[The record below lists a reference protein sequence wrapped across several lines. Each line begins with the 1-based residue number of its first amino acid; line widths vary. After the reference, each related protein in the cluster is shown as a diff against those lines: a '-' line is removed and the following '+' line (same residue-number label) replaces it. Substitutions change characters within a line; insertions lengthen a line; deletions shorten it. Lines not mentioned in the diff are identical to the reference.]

1 MSISPALYTFE
12 SIQKL
17 LVTFRSSVSVSL
29 TSLISSLLP
38 SSGFILKMASLTS
51 NLLTRFPFGSSP
63 LNILTLWWV
72 RKETKNKQKSSLVMF
87 CFKSFTLLWLNFVC
101 WTSQADKVLRSFCS
115 SLDCFWSIVR
125 PNFCSQFDSKGH
137 TLN

>member
-72 RKETKNKQKSSLVMF
+72 WKETKNKHKIKLIEAKNEAIRYMHTNQIVKRVKLNGQIDFKKRVSMNHTWLSLKIVY
-87 CFKSFTLLWLNFVC
+87 FKANS
-101 WTSQADKVLRSFCS
+101 
-115 SLDCFWSIVR
+115 
-125 PNFCSQFDSKGH
+125 
-137 TLN
+137 